1 MLIPINIDNGIK
13 FRDLNIRTR
22 NFKSLNLK
30 ESDIEDFLRENV
42 DIIFGDEESLLIVGQ
57 QVRNK
62 KKGRSDLTAIDSN
75 GNMVL
80 IEIKRDIDDIEQRKE
95 PFEFQAIRY
104 AASYAKI
111 EDTDELV
118 DKTFAP
124 YIENYKEEF
133 DLGDLTPYE
142 KGKRIVDDFL
152 EKNGASNSFNR
163 KQRIILV
170 ASSFDSQTLSEV
182 AWLISNRV
190 DISCFELIPMNIGEE
205 IFLKINKILP
215 PQSLEDFY
223 VEIDDNSIKNK
234 LTNSPKITRTYLPR
248 MDKLFE
254 WEIIRS
260 GDIVEIKN
268 SIGSEAVAIDSEY
281 VEYKGEKMTFNQW
294 GEEVT
299 KWSAINIYEWTIIK
313 GYTKT
318 LDQLRREKLIE
329 LKNE

>member
-1 MLIPINIDNGIK
+1 MLIPVNINDGIK
-13 FRDLNIRTR
+13 LRDFKIRESS
-22 NFKSLNLK
+22 FKNLDLK
-30 ESDIEDFLRENV
+30 ESHIEDFLRENV

-118 DKTFAP
+118 DKIFVP
-124 YIENYKEEF
+124 YIETYKREF

-152 EKNGASNSFNR
+152 ERNNAYNTFNKR
-163 KQRIILV
+163 QRIILI
-170 ASSFDSQTLSEV
+170 ASSFDSQTLSAV
-182 AWLISNRV
+182 SWLISNEV
-190 DISCFELIPMNIGEE
+190 DISCFELVPMCIGDEM
-205 IFLKINKILP
+205 FLKINKILP
-215 PQSLEDFY
+215 TQLLEDFY
-223 VEIDDNSIKNK
+223 VEIADGSIKDR
-234 LTNSPKITRTYLPR
+234 TATTSKITRTYLPR

-254 WEIIRS
+254 WGIIKF

-268 SIGSEAVAIDSEY
+268 ADNSEAKVIDSIY
-281 VEYKGEKMTFNQW
+281 VEYKGQKMTFNQW

-299 KWSAINIYEWTIIK
+299 RWSAVNIYECTIIK
-313 GYTKT
+313 GQTKT
-318 LDQLRREKLIE
+318 LDELRRDKLIE
-329 LKNE
+329 LENK